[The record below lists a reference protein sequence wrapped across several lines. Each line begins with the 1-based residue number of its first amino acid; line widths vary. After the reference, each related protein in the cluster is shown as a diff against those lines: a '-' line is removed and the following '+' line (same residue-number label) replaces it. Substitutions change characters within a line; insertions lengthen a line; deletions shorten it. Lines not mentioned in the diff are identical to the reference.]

1 MSTGHKLGT
10 KNIYLDCDG
19 VLLDSPA
26 AKANFFNAKFNCK
39 FNGNQYPSQ
48 WDYSGT
54 GFDLHTSTNLFLE
67 SAEFE
72 QIPPIEGAQ
81 AAVRLLANAGYKIQV
96 VTSISDIEA
105 VKFRRIRNL
114 ERLFG
119 KVFDD
124 VIMFPLGWNNKISF
138 YRASPHGTVI
148 DDSIFNIQ
156 DALSCGHNAV
166 FITIE
171 HNINWH
177 SFAKK
182 QGLVTANSLYEAVRS
197 NKIR

>member
-1 MSTGHKLGT
+1 MFQKTT
-10 KNIYLDCDG
+10 RNIYLDCDG

-26 AKANFFNAKFNCK
+26 AKAHFFNTKYNCK

-54 GFDLHTSTNLFLE
+54 GFDLHTATNLFLE

-72 QIPPIEGAQ
+72 KIPPIEGAQ
-81 AAVRLLANAGYKIQV
+81 KAVKQLADAGYKIQV

-105 VKFRRIRNL
+105 VKFKRIRNL
-114 ERLFG
+114 EHFFG

-124 VIMFPLGWNNKISF
+124 VIMFPLGWNNKVSF
-138 YRASPHGTVI
+138 YRSSPHGTVV

-156 DALSCGHNAV
+156 DALSCNHKAV
-166 FITIE
+166 FITIA
-171 HNINWH
+171 HNADWH
-177 SFAKK
+177 AFAKTK
-182 QGLVTANSLYEAVRS
+182 GLITANSLYEAVRS
-197 NKIR
+197 NMIR